1 MEFKKKMGKRKGV
14 KRKQEAK
21 NKNKVK
27 LKDRI

>member
-1 MEFKKKMGKRKGV
+1 MEFKKKGKRKGI

-27 LKDRI
+27 LRDEI